1 MFISRH
7 LSHATCLEGGP
18 SSTARWTRRSRCA
31 SALALLLF
39 TTGCRSL
46 PDELH
51 QREAEVTA
59 SIAAQAA
66 ALADR
71 PARTVVWADAVA
83 LMHAHNLALR
93 QARDA
98 VTTGRERLR
107 QVNRDLLPG
116 AAITGN
122 LNQALS
128 QLGDLNGD
136 DAALSVYGF
145 FNVPGLIQWRMRR
158 YASELE
164 LLRAGWALELK
175 TRELT
180 IQLRELFVRSELL
193 DQRRR
198 QLALAQRW
206 PQPGPLALSLDAS
219 PQKLEHETLLWS
231 LRREAEALQDAA
243 AELLG
248 DAAIA
253 WTLDPAGR
261 PRFDYATA
269 GPDLHDLARFGGLH
283 RRLQAAELEGMRLR
297 QRGIRLQYWPDLTI
311 NLTSPPFYQTRG
323 GSSWSAYAIF
333 LNLGASVPLDLRG
346 NIAQQL
352 RETQRDFERLELELR
367 EQNARTLTGLDRAR
381 ASLQLNARRL
391 RLTEARLDALRALP
405 VAQSPART
413 RDNLERLL
421 ALDQQRTSLLLEQTQ
436 LEALFWLLD
445 ESRWPAPAQP

>member
-18 SSTARWTRRSRCA
+18 PSTARWTRRSLCA

-46 PDELH
+46 PHELH
-51 QREAEVTA
+51 QRETEVTA

-93 QARDA
+93 QERDA
-98 VTTGRERLR
+98 LTSARERLR
-107 QVNRDLLPG
+107 QVNRDLIPG

-122 LNQALS
+122 LTKAVAD
-128 QLGDLNGD
+128 LGDLKGD

-145 FNVPGLIQWRMRR
+145 FNVPGLIQRRMRL
-158 YASELE
+158 YAGELE
-164 LLRAGWALELK
+164 VIRAGWALELK

-180 IQLRELFVRSELL
+180 IQLRELFVRAELL

-206 PQPGPLALSLDAS
+206 PQPGPLSLSLDAS

-231 LRREAEALQDAA
+231 LRREEETLQDAA
-243 AELLG
+243 AEILG
-248 DAAIA
+248 DAAVA
-253 WTLDPAGR
+253 WQLDAAGL
-261 PRFDYATA
+261 PSFDYATA
-269 GPDLHDLARFGGLH
+269 PPDLHDLARFGRLH

-323 GSSWSAYAIF
+323 GSSWSADLLT

-346 NIAQQL
+346 NIARQ
-352 RETQRDFERLELELR
+352 RDETQRDFERLEAGLR
-367 EQNARTLTGLDRAR
+367 EQNARTLNGLAR
-381 ASLQLNARRL
+381 AHDSLRLNARQL
-391 RLTEARLDALRALP
+391 RLAEARLDALRALP

-421 ALDQQRTSLLLEQTQ
+421 ALDQQRTALRLEQVQ
-436 LEALFWLLD
+436 LESLFWLLD
-445 ESRWPAPAQP
+445 EPRWPTPAQP